1 MKRRNLIIIEHLA
14 YFRVS
19 VLLIFLLSTFYPLPL
34 QIFSEVFLMRIP
46 QAFPPDLS
54 RGRLDPSEPESLS
67 IQKKPGK
74 SWGLMYK
81 IFLSSGI
88 KNLGAII
95 ILP

>member
-1 MKRRNLIIIEHLA
+1 
-14 YFRVS
+14 
-19 VLLIFLLSTFYPLPL
+19 
-34 QIFSEVFLMRIP
+34 MRIP